1 MNRSHSQSGAALLA
15 AMLTVTLVATLAA
28 AALWQQ
34 WRGIEVETAE
44 RGRIQSAW
52 ILTGALDLSRL
63 FLRQDARSNNG
74 PAGTADLLSTPLAET
89 PLSTFLSQDASDD
102 GEEAYMSG
110 QITDAQSRLNVMN
123 LVDTQKL
130 SPSAHLAFAKLFT
143 LVGVPL
149 EQLELLEQNLLQA
162 TSLATGA
169 NASVP
174 LLPQR
179 VEELT
184 WLGLAPASLQLLKPY
199 ITVLP
204 AATPVNLNS
213 ASAEVVYAVFAP
225 LDLSDAQR
233 LVQQRQRK
241 AFASL
246 SEVVPLVG
254 PASSTSGPALYDVTT
269 NYFEVHGRLR
279 LDRSVV
285 EERSLVW
292 RPSGQDPLTLWRQR
306 WVSESNVS
314 TIPDNP

>member
-1 MNRSHSQSGAALLA
+1 MKPSCSQRGAALLA

-34 WRGIEVETAE
+34 WRGVEIETAE

-63 FLRQDARSNNG
+63 FLRQDARSGNG

-123 LVDTQKL
+123 LVDAQKL
-130 SPSAHLAFAKLFT
+130 SPSAHRAFAKLFT

-149 EQLELLEQNLLQA
+149 EQLELLEQNLL
-162 TSLATGA
+162 LATA
-169 NASVP
+169 PASEAGVGVP

-184 WLGLAPASLQLLKPY
+184 WLGLAPASLQWLKPY
-199 ITVLP
+199 VTVLP
-204 AATPVNLNS
+204 VATPVNLNS
-213 ASAEVVYAVFAP
+213 ASAEVIYATFP
-225 LDLSDAQR
+225 QLDLSGAQR

-241 AFASL
+241 AFANVN
-246 SEVVPLVG
+246 EVVPLVG
-254 PASSTSGPALYDVTT
+254 PSSPATGPALYDVSTS
-269 NYFEVHGRLR
+269 YFEVHARLR
-279 LDRSVV
+279 LESSVV
-285 EERSLVW
+285 EEVSLVQRPPQRWGSRRSLP
-292 RPSGQDPLTLWRQR
+292 RRRLCLERRG
-306 WVSESNVS
+306 
-314 TIPDNP
+314 